1 MALFYAQSCYF
12 SGIRN
17 WTFFI
22 FDIFMLF
29 YKEQHLPL
37 TPVMQRDK
45 ISTRYVTTINEIN
58 LPFRMLD
65 KIN

>member
-1 MALFYAQSCYF
+1 
-12 SGIRN
+12 
-17 WTFFI
+17 
-22 FDIFMLF
+22 MLF

-37 TPVMQRDK
+37 IPVMQRDK
-45 ISTRYVTTINEIN
+45 ISTRYVTINNEIN